1 MGTNGGSLRMSFVSL
16 KEYASC
22 RYLLNLNKCNIL
34 FIFTGNPSEKS
45 LKRPATA
52 GSQFKVTI
60 SLHILTTSIKTHS
73 QNTLQVPS
81 RFCITKKSSTG
92 KQVLSFWYFGWVFV
106 WLNYLYVHVCYM
118 QISVTELMKN
128 LLSKNPNYIRCVKV
142 CLFSW
147 LYTVYKI
154 MSSWTGI

>member
-1 MGTNGGSLRMSFVSL
+1 MISLNRKSSKNRTFKTMFFNIIYVFQEKNYQIFIHPQKKMGTNGGSLRMSFVSL

-52 GSQFKVTI
+52 GSQFKVSI
-60 SLHILTTSIKTHS
+60 SLHIHTTSIKTHS

-81 RFCITKKSSTG
+81 RFCITKISSTG
-92 KQVLSFWYFGWVFV
+92 TQVFSFWYFGCVFV
-106 WLNYLYVHVCYM
+106 WLNYV
-118 QISVTELMKN
+118 
-128 LLSKNPNYIRCVKV
+128 
-142 CLFSW
+142 
-147 LYTVYKI
+147 
-154 MSSWTGI
+154 

>member
-1 MGTNGGSLRMSFVSL
+1 MSLREKLPNIYTSSQKNGDQRWFSENVLCLSV

-22 RYLLNLNKCNIL
+22 RYLLNLNTGKCNIL

-92 KQVLSFWYFGWVFV
+92 KQVFSF
-106 WLNYLYVHVCYM
+106 
-118 QISVTELMKN
+118 
-128 LLSKNPNYIRCVKV
+128 
-142 CLFSW
+142 
-147 LYTVYKI
+147 
-154 MSSWTGI
+154 